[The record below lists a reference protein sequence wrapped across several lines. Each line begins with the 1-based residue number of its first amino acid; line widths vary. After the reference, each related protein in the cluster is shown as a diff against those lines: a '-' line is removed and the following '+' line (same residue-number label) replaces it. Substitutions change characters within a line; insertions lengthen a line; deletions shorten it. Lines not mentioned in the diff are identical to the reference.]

1 MYFSTKGKKPLAAGT
16 VILQKKLRRKL
27 RQKYS
32 RYQDQVQLRNE
43 RKKKTPITFYLI
55 QVRVLPRRKCLVFD
69 VITIA
74 CRSFQ
79 DRKIIR
85 CFDETRK
92 YSTYWYFK
100 VSSRLKYSLN
110 WFCGSVI
117 SRGLFSFRNKLDRS
131 MPVMCLVKKSWKVL
145 SLSREMK
152 ETFTEFHRS
161 LRVQCYQ
168 FLLHAFLAYRTI

>member
-1 MYFSTKGKKPLAAGT
+1 MYFSTKVKKPLAAGT
-16 VILQKKLRRKL
+16 VIFQKKLRRKL
-27 RQKYS
+27 RQKYN
-32 RYQDQVQLRNE
+32 RYQDQVQLKNE
-43 RKKKTPITFYLI
+43 RKKKRPSLSTSS
-55 QVRVLPRRKCLVFD
+55 KSESCLADSILFLML
-69 VITIA
+69 ITIA

-79 DRKIIR
+79 DRRIIR
-85 CFDETRK
+85 CFAETKK

-117 SRGLFSFRNKLDRS
+117 SRGLFSSRNKLDRS

-161 LRVQCYQ
+161 LRVQCYH
-168 FLLHAFLAYRTI
+168 FLLHAFLAYGTI